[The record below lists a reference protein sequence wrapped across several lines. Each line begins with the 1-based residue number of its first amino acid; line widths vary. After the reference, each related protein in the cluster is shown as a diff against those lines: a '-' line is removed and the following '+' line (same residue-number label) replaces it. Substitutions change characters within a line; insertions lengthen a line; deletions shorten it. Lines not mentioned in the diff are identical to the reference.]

1 MTDVAPEQP
10 AVGFF
15 NLPRVVALV
24 AAVAFLAGVI
34 GWRIGEPGAPELS
47 DVDAGFL
54 ADMTTH
60 HSGALTLGF
69 AYLSRDNDAT
79 IAHIAREIVTD
90 QAIEI
95 NFMNVR
101 LASADDDDVAAII
114 GDDVAMDWMGEPVDP
129 TRMPGLASPQDVAEL
144 RSLTGL
150 DADDLFSRLMI
161 EHHAAGIEMAEYTV
175 EHGSDD
181 VTRTAATSMA
191 RLQRREI
198 AELNARRVALGLEA
212 HEPSAGSNGGHE
224 SHD

>member
-1 MTDVAPEQP
+1 MTHVAPEQP
-10 AVGFF
+10 APGFF

-24 AAVAFLAGVI
+24 LAVAFFAGVI
-34 GWRIGEPGAPELS
+34 GWRIGEPEAPDLS

-69 AYLSRDNDAT
+69 AYLSRDNDAS

-95 NFMNVR
+95 NFMNGR
-101 LASADDDDVAAII
+101 LAAADDDDVAAIV

-129 TRMPGLASPQDVAEL
+129 TEMPGLASPDEVAEL

-161 EHHAAGIEMAEYTV
+161 DHHAAGIEMAEHTI

-181 VTRTAATSMA
+181 VTRTAARSMA
-191 RLQRREI
+191 RAQRREI

-212 HEPSAGSNGGHE
+212 HEPAGGHE
-224 SHD
+224 GHARSV